1 MTEIYLHIDAR
12 ITEHNSR
19 ARCPYMNALSGG
31 EVGDVFELGELRAE
45 VAALKQQLASSAADA
60 GDDGGGG
67 GARAVSPPKE
77 MVDDMQVLL
86 DHPPAMLM
94 MRASM

>member
-12 ITEHNSR
+12 IND
-19 ARCPYMNALSGG
+19 YMMNALSGG

-45 VAALKQQLASSAADA
+45 VAALKQQLASSSADA
-60 GDDGGGG
+60 GDDGDDG

-77 MVDDMQVLL
+77 MVDDMQVCA
-86 DHPPAMLM
+86 H
-94 MRASM
+94 RCRRSI